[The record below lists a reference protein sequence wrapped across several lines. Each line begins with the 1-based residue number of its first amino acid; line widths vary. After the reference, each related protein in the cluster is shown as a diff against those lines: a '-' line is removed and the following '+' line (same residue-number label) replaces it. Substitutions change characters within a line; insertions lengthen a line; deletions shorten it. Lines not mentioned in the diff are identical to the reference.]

1 MITAV
6 YPGSF
11 DPLTHGHLD
20 IVDRAAR
27 IFDRV
32 VIAVLE
38 NPSKR
43 PLFTTGERVSMIRE
57 SLGERPGVEVSTFNG
72 LTIDFA
78 RQGGA
83 KVIVRGLRAVS
94 DFESEFQMALM
105 NRRLEP
111 EVTTV
116 FIPTSL
122 RHLFL
127 SSSLI
132 KELAEFG
139 GDIAEFLPANVVGPL
154 KQRLTTRESRD
165 PLKEQQHEHP

>member
-1 MITAV
+1 MTTAV

-20 IVDRAAR
+20 ILNRAAG

-32 VIAVLE
+32 VIAVIE
-38 NPSKR
+38 NPSKT
-43 PLFTTGERVSMIRE
+43 PLFSTQERVDMIRE
-57 SLGERPGVEVSTFNG
+57 SIGEMPRVEVSTFNG

-78 RQGGA
+78 RKVEA
-83 KVIVRGLRAVS
+83 RVIVRGLRAVS

-111 EVTTV
+111 DVTTV

-122 RHLFL
+122 RNLFL

-132 KELAEFG
+132 KELTAFG
-139 GDIAEFLPANVVGPL
+139 GDIAEFVPASVVGPL
-154 KQRLTTRESRD
+154 KERLRSREKS
-165 PLKEQQHEHP
+165 

>member
-1 MITAV
+1 MTTAV

-11 DPLTHGHLD
+11 DPLTFGHID
-20 IVDRAAR
+20 ILHRAAG
-27 IFDRV
+27 IFERV
-32 VIAVLE
+32 VIAVIE

-43 PLFTTGERVSMIRE
+43 PLFTTDERVAMIRA
-57 SLGERPGVEVSTFNG
+57 SIGAMPRVEVNTFNG
-72 LTIDFA
+72 LTIEFA
-78 RQGGA
+78 RRAGA
-83 KVIVRGLRAVS
+83 RVIVRGLRAVS

-132 KELAEFG
+132 KELTAFG
-139 GDIAEFLPANVVGPL
+139 GDIAEFVPESVVEPL
-154 KQRLTTRESRD
+154 KQRLATRESSD
-165 PLKEQQHEHP
+165 DNP

>member
-1 MITAV
+1 MTTAL

-38 NPSKR
+38 NPSKA
-43 PLFTTGERVSMIRE
+43 PLFSTSERVALIRE
-57 SLGERPGVEVSTFNG
+57 NLERPGVEVSTFHG
-72 LTIDFA
+72 LTIDYA
-78 RQGGA
+78 RRVGA

-139 GDIAEFLPANVVGPL
+139 GDISDFVPANVVEPL
-154 KQRLTTRESRD
+154 KQRLQS
-165 PLKEQQHEHP
+165 KEHGHEHP

>member
-1 MITAV
+1 MITAL

-43 PLFTTGERVSMIRE
+43 PLFSTSERVRMIRE
-57 SLGERPGVEVSTFNG
+57 SLGERPGVEVSTFDG
-72 LTIDFA
+72 LTIGFA
-78 RQGGA
+78 RQVGA
-83 KVIVRGLRAVS
+83 RVIVRGLRAVS
-94 DFESEFQMALM
+94 DFESELQMALM

-111 EVTTV
+111 EVKKV
-116 FIPTSL
+116 FIHTSHYL
-122 RHLFL
+122 LFL
-127 SSSLI
+127 STSLS
-132 KELAEFG
+132 KELAESG
-139 GDIAEFLPANVVGPL
+139 GD
-154 KQRLTTRESRD
+154 S
-165 PLKEQQHEHP
+165 

>member
-1 MITAV
+1 VTVAI

-20 IVDRAAR
+20 VVRRAAG

-38 NPSKR
+38 NPQKR
-43 PLFTTGERVSMIRE
+43 PLFTTRERVAMIRD
-57 SLGERPGVEVSTFNG
+57 SLTDIDRVEVATYAG
-72 LTIDFA
+72 LTIDAAHEF
-78 RQGGA
+78 GA

-105 NRRLEP
+105 NRRLQP

-122 RHLFL
+122 RYLFL

-132 KELAEFG
+132 KELSAFG
-139 GDIAEFLPANVVGPL
+139 GDISEFVPAHVVEPL
-154 KQRLTTRESRD
+154 KQRLGQPGGPT
-165 PLKEQQHEHP
+165 

>member
-1 MITAV
+1 MTTAL

-32 VIAVLE
+32 IIAVLE
-38 NPSKR
+38 NPSKQ
-43 PLFTTGERVSMIRE
+43 PLFSTKERVQMIRA

-72 LTIDFA
+72 LTIDCA
-78 RQGGA
+78 RRVGA

-94 DFESEFQMALM
+94 DFETEFQMALM

-139 GDIAEFLPANVVGPL
+139 GDIAEFVPASVVEPL
-154 KQRLTTRESRD
+154 KQRLAKREHR
-165 PLKEQQHEHP
+165 HEYP

>member
-1 MITAV
+1 VITAL

-20 IVDRAAR
+20 VVDRAAG

-43 PLFTTGERVSMIRE
+43 PLFSTEERVRMIRE
-57 SLGERPGVEVSTFNG
+57 SLGQRSAVEVSTFDG
-72 LTIDFA
+72 LTIDCA
-78 RQGGA
+78 RRVGA

-111 EVTTV
+111 EITTV

-139 GDIAEFLPANVVGPL
+139 GDIAEFVPPSVVEPL
-154 KQRLTTRESRD
+154 KQRLATREHR
-165 PLKEQQHEHP
+165 HEHP

>member
-1 MITAV
+1 MTVAL

-20 IVDRAAR
+20 IVKRAAD

-32 VIAVLE
+32 IIAVLE
-38 NPSKR
+38 NPQKR
-43 PLFTTGERVSMIRE
+43 SLFSIEERLDMLRE
-57 SLGERPGVEVSTFNG
+57 GVRGLARVEVSTYAG
-72 LTIDFA
+72 LTIEAA
-78 RQGGA
+78 RASGA
-83 KVIVRGLRAVS
+83 RVIVRGLRAVS

-111 EVTTV
+111 DVTTV

-122 RHLFL
+122 RYLFL

-132 KELAEFG
+132 KELSAFG
-139 GDIAEFLPANVVGPL
+139 GDVSEFVPAHVIKPL
-154 KQRLTTRESRD
+154 QERLKTRSSN
-165 PLKEQQHEHP
+165 EHS

>member
-1 MITAV
+1 MTTAV

-20 IVDRAAR
+20 ILNRAAG

-32 VIAVLE
+32 VIAVIE
-38 NPSKR
+38 NPSKT
-43 PLFTTGERVSMIRE
+43 PLFSTKERVDMIRE
-57 SLGERPGVEVSTFNG
+57 SIGEMPRVEVSTFNG

-78 RQGGA
+78 RKVEA
-83 KVIVRGLRAVS
+83 RVIVRGLRAVS

-111 EVTTV
+111 DVTTV

-122 RHLFL
+122 RNLFL

-132 KELAEFG
+132 KELAAFG
-139 GDIAEFLPANVVGPL
+139 GDIAEFVPASVVGPL
-154 KQRLTTRESRD
+154 KERLRSREK
-165 PLKEQQHEHP
+165 P

>member
-1 MITAV
+1 MTTAV

-20 IVDRAAR
+20 ILNRAAG

-32 VIAVLE
+32 VIAVIE
-38 NPSKR
+38 NPSKT
-43 PLFTTGERVSMIRE
+43 PLFSTKERVDMIRE
-57 SLGERPGVEVSTFNG
+57 SIGEMPRVEVSTFNG

-78 RQGGA
+78 RKVEA
-83 KVIVRGLRAVS
+83 RVIVRGLRAVS

-111 EVTTV
+111 DVTTV

-122 RHLFL
+122 RNLFL

-132 KELAEFG
+132 KELTAFG
-139 GDIAEFLPANVVGPL
+139 GDIAEFVPASVVGPL
-154 KQRLTTRESRD
+154 KERLRSREK
-165 PLKEQQHEHP
+165 P

>member
-1 MITAV
+1 VITAL

-11 DPLTHGHLD
+11 DPLTNGHLD
-20 IVDRAAR
+20 IVDRTAK
-27 IFDRV
+27 ILERV

-38 NPSKR
+38 NPSKQ
-43 PLFTTGERVSMIRE
+43 PLFTTAERVAMIRE
-57 SLGERPGVEVSTFNG
+57 SLGERPRVEVSTFNG

-78 RQGGA
+78 RQVGA
-83 KVIVRGLRAVS
+83 RVIVRGLRAVS

-111 EVTTV
+111 DVTTV

-139 GDIAEFLPANVVGPL
+139 GDISEFVPANVVRPL
-154 KQRLTTRESRD
+154 KQRLTAGTPR
-165 PLKEQQHEHP
+165 P

>member
-1 MITAV
+1 VITAL

-11 DPLTHGHLD
+11 DPLTNGHLD
-20 IVDRAAR
+20 IVDRTAQL
-27 IFDRV
+27 FDRV

-38 NPSKR
+38 NPSKQ
-43 PLFTTGERVSMIRE
+43 PLFTTAERVALIRD
-57 SLGERPGVEVSTFNG
+57 SLGERPRVEVSTFNG

-78 RQGGA
+78 RQVGA
-83 KVIVRGLRAVS
+83 RVIVRGLRAVS

-111 EVTTV
+111 DVTTV

-139 GDIAEFLPANVVGPL
+139 GDISEFVPANVVKPL
-154 KQRLTTRESRD
+154 KQRLTAGTPR
-165 PLKEQQHEHP
+165 P